1 MREKKQWL
9 IVTFY
14 TTSAAMAA
22 EKACGQAGLP
32 GRIIPVPREI
42 TADCGLGWRTDRVAV
57 SVTVSGNRR
66 IPYLYAVRKQKNAP
80 LPVKSAAGRVRI
92 EAQIVGWLAASMILT
107 NFSGT
112 REAPPIRPPSMSG
125 WASRS

>member
-22 EKACGQAGLP
+22 EKACEQAGLP

-42 TADCGLGWRTDRVAV
+42 DR
-57 SVTVSGNRR
+57 
-66 IPYLYAVRKQKNAP
+66 
-80 LPVKSAAGRVRI
+80 KS
-92 EAQIVGWLAASMILT
+92 
-107 NFSGT
+107 T
-112 REAPPIRPPSMSG
+112 RLNSSHRG
-125 WASRS
+125 

>member
-32 GRIIPVPREI
+32 GRIIP
-42 TADCGLGWRTDRVAV
+42 DCGLGWRTAPE
-57 SVTVSGNRR
+57 NRER
-66 IPYLYAVRKQKNAP
+66 TESLFQSLSLETDGYHICML
-80 LPVKSAAGRVRI
+80 
-92 EAQIVGWLAASMILT
+92 
-107 NFSGT
+107 
-112 REAPPIRPPSMSG
+112 
-125 WASRS
+125 

>member
-22 EKACGQAGLP
+22 EKACGKAGLP

-42 TADCGLGWRTDRVAV
+42 TADCGLGWRTAPE
-57 SVTVSGNRR
+57 NRER
-66 IPYLYAVRKQKNAP
+66 TESLFQSLSLETDGYHIC
-80 LPVKSAAGRVRI
+80 
-92 EAQIVGWLAASMILT
+92 IL
-107 NFSGT
+107 
-112 REAPPIRPPSMSG
+112 
-125 WASRS
+125 

>member
-42 TADCGLGWRTDRVAV
+42 TADCGIDRQRGIFLLPHSIQIWYPSV
-57 SVTVSGNRR
+57 SRDSD
-66 IPYLYAVRKQKNAP
+66 
-80 LPVKSAAGRVRI
+80 
-92 EAQIVGWLAASMILT
+92 
-107 NFSGT
+107 
-112 REAPPIRPPSMSG
+112 
-125 WASRS
+125 

>member
-42 TADCGLGWRTDRVAV
+42 TADCGLGWRTAPE
-57 SVTVSGNRR
+57 NRER
-66 IPYLYAVRKQKNAP
+66 TESLFQP
-80 LPVKSAAGRVRI
+80 LSLETDGYHI
-92 EAQIVGWLAASMILT
+92 CML
-107 NFSGT
+107 
-112 REAPPIRPPSMSG
+112 
-125 WASRS
+125 

>member
-42 TADCGLGWRTDRVAV
+42 TADSV
-57 SVTVSGNRR
+57 SYTH
-66 IPYLYAVRKQKNAP
+66 LT
-80 LPVKSAAGRVRI
+80 LP
-92 EAQIVGWLAASMILT
+92 T
-107 NFSGT
+107 T
-112 REAPPIRPPSMSG
+112 
-125 WASRS
+125 

>member
-22 EKACGQAGLP
+22 EKACEQAGLP

-42 TADCGLGWRTDRVAV
+42 TADCGLGWRTAPENREK
-57 SVTVSGNRR
+57 TVFGDGWV
-66 IPYLYAVRKQKNAP
+66 PYL
-80 LPVKSAAGRVRI
+80 SA
-92 EAQIVGWLAASMILT
+92 L
-107 NFSGT
+107 GT
-112 REAPPIRPPSMSG
+112 SDRGKRYL
-125 WASRS
+125 

>member
-42 TADCGLGWRTDRVAV
+42 TADCAKSSRAGMAMIRVSSRTLRQ
-57 SVTVSGNRR
+57 T
-66 IPYLYAVRKQKNAP
+66 
-80 LPVKSAAGRVRI
+80 
-92 EAQIVGWLAASMILT
+92 
-107 NFSGT
+107 
-112 REAPPIRPPSMSG
+112 
-125 WASRS
+125 

>member
-22 EKACGQAGLP
+22 EKACEQAGLP

-42 TADCGLGWRTDRVAV
+42 PSDCGLGWRTEPESRER
-57 SVTVSGNRR
+57 T
-66 IPYLYAVRKQKNAP
+66 
-80 LPVKSAAGRVRI
+80 
-92 EAQIVGWLAASMILT
+92 EALCQWLSLETDGYHICML
-107 NFSGT
+107 
-112 REAPPIRPPSMSG
+112 
-125 WASRS
+125 

>member
-42 TADCGLGWRTDRVAV
+42 TADCGLGWRTAPEKTPKRPN
-57 SVTVSGNRR
+57 GPNNRR
-66 IPYLYAVRKQKNAP
+66 TLKT
-80 LPVKSAAGRVRI
+80 
-92 EAQIVGWLAASMILT
+92 AS
-107 NFSGT
+107 G
-112 REAPPIRPPSMSG
+112 AD
-125 WASRS
+125 

>member
-22 EKACGQAGLP
+22 EKACGKAGLP

-42 TADCGLGWRTDRVAV
+42 TADCGLGWRTAPENRERTESLFQSLSLETDDTI
-57 SVTVSGNRR
+57 SVCCEEAEKC
-66 IPYLYAVRKQKNAP
+66 P
-80 LPVKSAAGRVRI
+80 AAG
-92 EAQIVGWLAASMILT
+92 QFG
-107 NFSGT
+107 SG
-112 REAPPIRPPSMSG
+112 AC
-125 WASRS
+125 AY

>member
-32 GRIIPVPREI
+32 GRII
-42 TADCGLGWRTDRVAV
+42 LGWRTAPE
-57 SVTVSGNRR
+57 NRER
-66 IPYLYAVRKQKNAP
+66 TESLFQSLSLETDGYHICML
-80 LPVKSAAGRVRI
+80 
-92 EAQIVGWLAASMILT
+92 
-107 NFSGT
+107 
-112 REAPPIRPPSMSG
+112 
-125 WASRS
+125 

>member
-22 EKACGQAGLP
+22 EKACEQAGLP

-42 TADCGLGWRTDRVAV
+42 TSDCGLGWRTEPE
-57 SVTVSGNRR
+57 NRER
-66 IPYLYAVRKQKNAP
+66 TETLFQ
-80 LPVKSAAGRVRI
+80 S
-92 EAQIVGWLAASMILT
+92 LALETDGYHVCML
-107 NFSGT
+107 
-112 REAPPIRPPSMSG
+112 
-125 WASRS
+125 

>member
-22 EKACGQAGLP
+22 EKACGKAGLP

-42 TADCGLGWRTDRVAV
+42 TADL
-57 SVTVSGNRR
+57 SL
-66 IPYLYAVRKQKNAP
+66 IH
-80 LPVKSAAGRVRI
+80 I
-92 EAQIVGWLAASMILT
+92 
-107 NFSGT
+107 
-112 REAPPIRPPSMSG
+112 
-125 WASRS
+125 

>member
-22 EKACGQAGLP
+22 EKACEQAGLP

-42 TADCGLGWRTDRVAV
+42 TADCGLGWRTAPENREKTEAL
-57 SVTVSGNRR
+57 VTVFGDGWV
-66 IPYLYAVRKQKNAP
+66 PYL
-80 LPVKSAAGRVRI
+80 SA
-92 EAQIVGWLAASMILT
+92 L
-107 NFSGT
+107 GT
-112 REAPPIRPPSMSG
+112 SDRGKRYL
-125 WASRS
+125 

>member
-22 EKACGQAGLP
+22 EKACRQNGVP

-42 TADCGLGWRTDRVAV
+42 TSDCGLGWRTE
-57 SVTVSGNRR
+57 
-66 IPYLYAVRKQKNAP
+66 PEVR
-80 LPVKSAAGRVRI
+80 GRT
-92 EAQIVGWLAASMILT
+92 EALFQSLALETDGYHICML
-107 NFSGT
+107 
-112 REAPPIRPPSMSG
+112 
-125 WASRS
+125 